1 MAAQPLYYSTLE
13 ALLKVVRISPADD
26 DNTVAA
32 VDQAVRDVRLGLFS
46 RLGRGRAKEIALL
59 PLVENPDTTDEIL
72 RAQAASAEALWL
84 TLLLIQRLPTLFLDN
99 SSSVNDAFNDE
110 PITRDA
116 MHLASSKKAIQ
127 GQLDDLLNDMADDT
141 SSLSGSVRSSL
152 NGSATPYLISEN
164 FPGAPFNAY

>member
-13 ALLKVVRISPADD
+13 ALLTVVRISPADD
-26 DNTVAA
+26 ANTIAA

-46 RLGRGRAKEIALL
+46 RLGRDRAKAIATL
-59 PLVENPDTTDEIL
+59 PLVVNPDTSDEIL

-110 PITRDA
+110 PITRDSI
-116 MHLASSKKAIQ
+116 HLAQSKKAIQ

-141 SSLSGSVRSSL
+141 SNLSGSVRSSL
-152 NGSATPYLISEN
+152 NGPETPYLNSEH
-164 FPGAPFNAY
+164 FIGRPFNAY